1 MAGVQGFEPQLADPE
16 SAVLP
21 LNDTPLYLAA
31 TVLSAVRV
39 SYDTPTLARC
49 QALGACGVYE
59 LVVGRQADEHVPDV
73 NKGA

>member
-1 MAGVQGFEPQLADPE
+1 
-16 SAVLP
+16 

-31 TVLSAVRV
+31 TVLSAVCV
-39 SYDTPTLARC
+39 WYDTPTLARC
-49 QALGACGVYE
+49 QALGARRVYE